1 MSAKGTCRLGGQV
14 AHDAAECAEYPACS
28 MAKKAKLPDAP
39 KPTASGA
46 LKHNPF
52 AALGAQKV
60 DLAADARTS
69 EPHGPA
75 HGSLET
81 SEQPRAQAEAGAPR
95 PHLEREQAGQGAR
108 PRNAAPADKA
118 KSRGRLVLRRE
129 TKHRGGKAVVI
140 VRGLDA
146 LKDFDEAKVAELAK
160 QLKQKL
166 GCGGTVE
173 RGDGETEI
181 VLQGDRAAK
190 VAELLRAQG
199 FRVDGVTS

>member
-1 MSAKGTCRLGGQV
+1 
-14 AHDAAECAEYPACS
+14 
-28 MAKKAKLPDAP
+28 MAKKS
-39 KPTASGA
+39 KPGSPPRTEEAAG

-52 AALGAQKV
+52 AALAAKLPAAAAAEPTAASAAPPPAPAASPASV
-60 DLAADARTS
+60 DFKT
-69 EPHGPA
+69 GPA
-75 HGSLET
+75 PT
-81 SEQPRAQAEAGAPR
+81 VAAQPASKPA
-95 PHLEREQAGQGAR
+95 
-108 PRNAAPADKA
+108 AAPEKPG

-140 VRGLDA
+140 VRGFAQLR
-146 LKDFDEAKVAELAK
+146 DFDDSKVTELAK
-160 QLKQKL
+160 ELKQKL

-173 RGDGETEI
+173 HGEGETEI